1 MSKRFSN
8 VQSKSFDNSTNDF
21 LNPDAY
27 DKMISKLVNT
37 GIRNKDLMNMMKYVM
52 YLEKCLSGDEDA
64 IQVMVR
70 NQLRQY
76 KSIKQ

>member
-1 MSKRFSN
+1 
-8 VQSKSFDNSTNDF
+8 
-21 LNPDAY
+21 
-27 DKMISKLVNT
+27 MISKLVNT